1 MKEDTPRFS
10 PAYIM
15 AAVIPTLMISDLYF
29 FEQKDFKLKNPS
41 TYHYDILL
49 LVFMVSFSRIGL
61 VFIGSG
67 WFFCSHHVRDH
78 N

>member
-49 LVFMVSFSRIGL
+49 LVFMVIMILCFVNLQMLNYYI
-61 VFIGSG
+61 
-67 WFFCSHHVRDH
+67 
-78 N
+78 